1 MEYFK
6 RATELKEDTILNRR
20 HIHKNAEV
28 GLDLPKTKSFVAEKL
43 KEYGLEPEECGHGIT
58 AMVGK
63 KGKVFLLRADMDALP
78 MGEES
83 GLEFACNTGTE
94 AHTCGHDIH
103 TSMLLTAAKML
114 KENEDNLEGTV
125 KFMFQ
130 PAEEIFKGAKDMIKA
145 GILENPKVDA
155 AFGLHVA
162 AGKLP
167 LPMIIYNNKSALMYS
182 VDVFKI
188 VVKGKGSHGA
198 TPHLAIDPI
207 NIAVHIYLGFQE
219 LIARENNPSHSCVLT
234 IGQLEAGS
242 APNIIPENAILQGTI
257 RTNNKEARE
266 LLVKRMKEVAKKTA
280 EVYGGN
286 VEIEMIADAPPL
298 ICDTQLTDSLVRYIR
313 EMKIPDMKEY
323 AGMSATTS
331 EDFAV
336 VVDKVPGVFMFV
348 SAGFP
353 DERGN
358 YQVHNSKVQFNED
371 VCPIGA
377 AILAECAT
385 RWLEENK

>member
-155 AFGLHVA
+155 AFGLHVWGPYPEGKALTIKGPMMAAPDNIRIKLIGKGGHASMPNTLIDPVVMAAEVILSLQTIVSRKIDPLESAVISCCSIHGGSAQNVIPNEVEITGTVRTLNEDVRKKMPELMEQTIKGIADIYNGSYEFDYHFGYPCLINDPKSTDILISA
-162 AGKLP
+162 AGKILGDE
-167 LPMIIYNNKSALMYS
+167 N
-182 VDVFKI
+182 V
-188 VVKGKGSHGA
+188 
-198 TPHLAIDPI
+198 
-207 NIAVHIYLGFQE
+207 NIMPKPV
-219 LIARENNPSHSCVLT
+219 
-234 IGQLEAGS
+234 
-242 APNIIPENAILQGTI
+242 
-257 RTNNKEARE
+257 
-266 LLVKRMKEVAKKTA
+266 M
-280 EVYGGN
+280 GG
-286 VEIEMIADAPPL
+286 
-298 ICDTQLTDSLVRYIR
+298 
-313 EMKIPDMKEY
+313 
-323 AGMSATTS
+323 
-331 EDFAV
+331 EDFAFFSQE
-336 VVDKVPGVFMFV
+336 VPSAFIFLGVAEDMEN
-348 SAGFP
+348 P
-353 DERGN
+353 P
-358 YQVHNSKVQFNED
+358 VHHHPKFSFHSRNTVTSSEILTQAALDFLENSK
-371 VCPIGA
+371 
-377 AILAECAT
+377 
-385 RWLEENK
+385 